1 MGMLDG
7 LFGKS
12 KDDAPPE
19 GKLEK
24 EMDSVDNTP
33 VPESADYYIIRVDM
47 GPDGNTRPVTRAMAP
62 DKIIFTNLSALSK
75 NPEKAGEAIK
85 VLKGAVS
92 RHGGSIAMVTNE
104 LLVITPPKVGIRREK
119 PPEEEKKG

>member
-7 LFGKS
+7 LFGK
-12 KDDAPPE
+12 KQAEVAPE

-24 EMDSVDNTP
+24 EMDNVDNTP
-33 VPESADYYIIRVDM
+33 VQESADYYIIRVDIS
-47 GPDGNTRPVTRAMAP
+47 PEGNTKPVTRAMAP

-75 NPEKAGEAIK
+75 NPEKANEVIK
-85 VLKGAVS
+85 VLKGAAG
-92 RHGGSIAMVTNE
+92 RHGGSIAMVSPE
-104 LLVITPPKVGIRREK
+104 LLVITPPKVGIRRER

>member
-7 LFGKS
+7 IFGK
-12 KDDAPPE
+12 KQVEAPAE

-24 EMDSVDNTP
+24 EMDNVDNTP
-33 VPESADYYIIRVDM
+33 VPESADYYVIRVDIS
-47 GPDGNTRPVTRAMAP
+47 PEGNTKPITRAMAP

-75 NPEKAGEAIK
+75 NPEKANEVIK
-85 VLKGAVS
+85 VLKGMVGKN
-92 RHGGSIAMVTNE
+92 GGSIAMVSPE

-119 PPEEEKKG
+119 QPEEEKKA